1 MSSFSTLDKDA
12 TLTPI
17 EPEKLKDGGALDPT
31 ASESHKLA
39 TDNYEEK
46 GVIQLDTLGEKDN
59 EVKDVGW
66 NQDEDADQGTPGELV
81 GGLDN
86 EVLWMLLRRSVF
98 CSRSIYE

>member
-1 MSSFSTLDKDA
+1 MSSSFSTLDKDA
-12 TLTPI
+12 NLTPF
-17 EPEKLKDGGALDPT
+17 EPENLEDGGALDPT

-39 TDNYEEK
+39 ADDHEEK
-46 GVIQLDTLGEKDN
+46 GEIQLATQNEKDN

-66 NQDEDADQGTPGELV
+66 NQDEDADQGSPGELI

-98 CSRSIYE
+98 SSHSMI